1 MTIANIET
9 GELANVQPA
18 QITQQSAAVVQIHE
32 WAAELQAAHA
42 LGSALASSSFLPQS
56 LRKKGKDS
64 WKTTDELA
72 NDAAAV
78 ILAGKSVGMDPMQ
91 AVQNIFPVHGMPSMY
106 ARSMTALVISNG
118 HHVERVEATDQ
129 SVTWRGRR
137 RGTESWQTFTWTID
151 RAKKAGYTSNAKYT
165 SDPIGMLSAKAAAEM
180 CRVMFPDVLLGMAY
194 SVEDL
199 ELEPDVES
207 AAEVSPAKPKTRVAR
222 KRKDAAPDPVKPPLV
237 DTPPAEDDDPEGAT
251 EPDQDEQP
259 ADEAPETITKDRW
272 DEVKATLA
280 QVGVTTAA
288 EIRQTLTEAAG
299 RPIQKWQDL
308 TPAEADEVEATI
320 QDALNGTNDPQE
332 D

>member
-9 GELANVQPA
+9 GELASSQPA
-18 QITQQSAAVVQIHE
+18 QITQQTSAVIQIHE
-32 WAAELQAAHA
+32 WAAELSAAHA
-42 LGSALASSSFLPQS
+42 LGSALAASSFLPMS

-64 WKTTDELA
+64 WKNQDELA

-106 ARSMTALVISNG
+106 ARSMTALVISKG
-118 HHVERVEATDQ
+118 HQVERVDASDQ

-199 ELEPDVES
+199 ELEPDAES
-207 AAEVSPAKPKTRVAR
+207 AAGAAPEKPKTRVTR
-222 KRKDAAPDPVKPPLV
+222 KRKDAAPDPVKPPVV
-237 DTPPAEDDDPEGAT
+237 DTPPAEDDEPEDAT
-251 EPDQDEQP
+251 EPDQEEE
-259 ADEAPETITKDRW
+259 AAAPETITKDRW

-288 EIRQTLTEAAG
+288 EIRATLSDAAG

-320 QDALNGTNDPQE
+320 QDALTGTNDQQE